1 MHSTAP
7 DEGRTTPMYKHAL
20 MFSENIAHF
29 IGFTTVYNII
39 SIEFG
44 RYAQIC
50 LYVVHHA
57 INYLQ
62 FFSKISSV
70 DTI

>member
-7 DEGRTTPMYKHAL
+7 DEGRTTPKYKHAL
-20 MFSENIAHF
+20 MFNENFAHF
-29 IGFTTVYNII
+29 IGSTTVYII
-39 SIEFG
+39 RSIEFG
-44 RYAQIC
+44 RYAQIY

-62 FFSKISSV
+62 FFQKISSV